1 MHADQAPFQS
11 SIPDRLQR
19 RISTICGCSAFTCQ
33 HPTSLAF
40 RAAIS
45 RWSARQIARADGNG
59 AGTSPLP
66 NARRPRRRNTS
77 AEFAICACHQHVSVR
92 AGKSATTMAS
102 SEVRAFAT
110 HLPISRPY
118 GGLRN
123 TFPRQGS
130 IKPSSLR
137 LKYVRAPLTAGL
149 LDRSDRLGSIG
160 TRLGLQSGVDPRRA

>member
-1 MHADQAPFQS
+1 MPIKRRSNHRYLTDFSGASLQFAVARPSRANTPRALPSGPQYRDGQHAKSRGPTEMGLAHRLCRMQA
-11 SIPDRLQR
+11 
-19 RISTICGCSAFTCQ
+19 
-33 HPTSLAF
+33 
-40 RAAIS
+40 
-45 RWSARQIARADGNG
+45 
-59 AGTSPLP
+59 
-66 NARRPRRRNTS
+66 RRRNTS
-77 AEFAICACHQHVSVR
+77 AEIAICACHQDVSVR